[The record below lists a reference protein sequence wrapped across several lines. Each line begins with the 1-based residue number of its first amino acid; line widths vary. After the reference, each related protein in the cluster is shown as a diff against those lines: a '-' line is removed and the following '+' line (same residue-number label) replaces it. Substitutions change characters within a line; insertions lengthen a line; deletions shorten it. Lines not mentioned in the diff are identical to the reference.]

1 MQSKKSEIRRTD
13 RFINRSFL
21 GKWVLVGGL
30 IGIVAGFGAT
40 IFYFAIQFVSNTV
53 LGGITGFYPPNP
65 AGEAAAPL
73 TINPHFLLIPI
84 STA

>member
-1 MQSKKSEIRRTD
+1 M
-13 RFINRSFL
+13 

-84 STA
+84 STAIGGLIAG